1 MPPRPWGWIQTVNSS
16 KAPLLKPGK
25 YRTYQENRSKWRIL
39 RATWCLKCF
48 NRQLV
53 WMNQLVWKKVTLSNF
68 THVCRVWAFLFC
80 FLTRSSFSCG
90 AALLYVGLFCCQEA
104 FVAAAVLIYICLL
117 VAGSVLILRCGCVDI
132 CGFVP
137 SGGQLWGL
145 PSISWPHPGG
155 KGGEGWVRWIT
166 TRREGEG
173 GR

>member
-1 MPPRPWGWIQTVNSS
+1 MFQQAAGLNEPT
-16 KAPLLKPGK
+16 
-25 YRTYQENRSKWRIL
+25 
-39 RATWCLKCF
+39 CLEKGYAF
-48 NRQLV
+48 
-53 WMNQLVWKKVTLSNF
+53 KF
-68 THVCRVWAFLFC
+68 YPHVQAFLFC

-173 GR
+173 GEIDATN